1 MDSSHG
7 MYSLTGFSVKQIIYR
22 PSVKGATQLK
32 PRKKKRNVKI
42 DQTIELPMGTIVF
55 KGEVSDD
62 ELDYIIKLGLV
73 SLYLRGELE
82 TTIQTED
89 GTVVSDVPDMLQ

>member
-1 MDSSHG
+1 M
-7 MYSLTGFSVKQIIYR
+7 
-22 PSVKGATQLK
+22 
-32 PRKKKRNVKI
+32 KI

-55 KGEVSDD
+55 KGEVSDE

-82 TTIQTED
+82 TTLQTED

>member
-7 MYSLTGFSVKQIIYR
+7 MYSLTGFSVKQTIYR
-22 PSVKGATQLK
+22 PFATDAIKLK
-32 PRKKKRNVKI
+32 PRGKKRNVKI
-42 DQTIELPMGTIVF
+42 DQTIQLPMGTIVF

-82 TTIQTED
+82 TSVQTED
-89 GTVVSDVPDMLQ
+89 GTVVSDVPDLLQ

>member
-1 MDSSHG
+1 
-7 MYSLTGFSVKQIIYR
+7 
-22 PSVKGATQLK
+22 
-32 PRKKKRNVKI
+32 
-42 DQTIELPMGTIVF
+42 MGTIVF